1 VNIRGRD
8 TPGKAKEGLTME
20 KRSEKV
26 QFIMNSKGAPAFAV
40 VPWHEYE
47 RLRAAGGE
55 DAALVKAGNAA
66 RGEEAFPAVIAKRLA
81 KGEPPVRVFREWR
94 GLTQQQLSTSSGV
107 ANQYISQLER
117 GVRNAGRVVARK
129 LAPALGVSMDALLD

>member
-1 VNIRGRD
+1 
-8 TPGKAKEGLTME
+8 ME

-26 QFIMNSKGAPAFAV
+26 QIITDNKGAPAFAV
-40 VPWHEYE
+40 VPWNEYE
-47 RLRAAGGE
+47 RLRAGGGE
-55 DAALVKAGNAA
+55 DAALIAAGNAA
-66 RGEEAFPAVIAKRLA
+66 RGEEAFPAAIARRLA

-94 GLTQQQLSTSSGV
+94 GLTQQELSSRSGV

-129 LAPALGVSMDALLD
+129 LAPALSVSMDALLD